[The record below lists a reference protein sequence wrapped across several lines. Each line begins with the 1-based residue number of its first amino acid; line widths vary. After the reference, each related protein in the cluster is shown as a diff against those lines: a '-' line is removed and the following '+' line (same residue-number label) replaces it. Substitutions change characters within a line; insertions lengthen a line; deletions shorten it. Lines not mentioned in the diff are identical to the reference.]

1 MPGTNLTREEAQQR
15 AKLLTVDSYEIDLD
29 LSGAVEGGTYRSVTT
44 VRFDSAESGV
54 GSFIDLVAPAVQEVV
69 LNGDSLDPAEV
80 FKDSRIELA
89 GILEGRNV
97 LRVVADCAYTNT
109 GEGLHRFV
117 DPVDQQAYLYTQ
129 FEVPDAR
136 RVFASFEQPDLKA
149 TFQFTVK
156 APSGW
161 TVISN
166 SPTPEPK
173 DDVWEFE
180 PTPRISTY
188 VTALILGPY
197 HSVHSVYE
205 KDGQSVPLG
214 IYCRPSLAEFLDS
227 DAIFEVTRQGFEWF
241 QEKFDYAYPFKKY
254 DQLFVPE
261 FNAGAMENAGA
272 VTIRDQYVF
281 RSKVTDAAYEV
292 RAETILHELA
302 HMWFGDLVTMEW
314 WNDLWLNESFA
325 TYTSIACQS
334 YAPGSRWPH
343 SWTTFANSMKTW
355 AYRQDQLPSTHPIM
369 AQINDLDDVLVNFD
383 GITYAKGASV
393 LKQLVAYVGEDEFFR
408 GVQAYFKAHAYGNT
422 QLSDLLGALEE
433 TSGRDLGT
441 WSQKWL
447 QTAGINVLRPEIET
461 DANGVIT
468 SFAIRQEAPA
478 LPAGAKGEPTLRPHR
493 IAVGLYDLDDSAGGS
508 GKLVRGERIE
518 LDVDGELTEVAELVG
533 KRRPAVILLNDD
545 DLSYAKVRLD
555 EQSLAFVTEHLGDFE
570 ASLPRALCWASAWD
584 MTRDAELAARDY
596 LSLVL
601 SGIGKESD
609 IGVVQSLHRQVLTAV
624 ELYADPNAREALLTR
639 WTDATLAHLRSSA
652 GGSDHQLAWA
662 RAFAATARTPEQ
674 LDLLEGLL
682 DGRESIEG
690 LAVDTELRWSFV
702 QRLAAVGRFDE
713 AEITS
718 EYERDR
724 TAAGER
730 HAATARAA
738 RPTEEAKAE
747 AWASVVE
754 SDKLP
759 NAVQEAVIG
768 GFVQFGQ
775 RELLAPYTEKY
786 FAAVKGVWDSR
797 SHEMAQQIAVGLYPS
812 VQVSADTLAKTDEW
826 LASAEPSA
834 ALRRLISES
843 RSGVERALRAQAR
856 HGGVGGDALRRGKMA
871 LPRARAR
878 KRRFRMEV
886 SRSTGTAAPTGETTS
901 PAAVARSGP
910 RPHQGRGERRSL
922 LAFRF

>member
-1 MPGTNLTREEAQQR
+1 MPGTNLTREEARQR
-15 AKLLTVDSYEIDLD
+15 ATLLTVDSYEIDLD
-29 LSGAVEGGTYRSVTT
+29 LSGAQEGGTYRSATT
-44 VRFDSAESGV
+44 VRFEVTEG
-54 GSFIDLVAPAVQEVV
+54 GTESFIDLVAPAVREVT
-69 LNGDSLDPAEV
+69 LNGDPLDPDEV
-80 FKDSRIELA
+80 FKDSRITLA
-89 GILEGRNV
+89 GLLEGPNV

-136 RVFASFEQPDLKA
+136 RVFAAFEQPDLKA

-166 SPTPEPK
+166 SPTPEPR
-173 DDVWEFE
+173 DDTWVFE
-180 PTPRISTY
+180 PTPRLSTY
-188 VTALILGPY
+188 ITALIVGPY

-214 IYCRPSLAEFLDS
+214 IYCRPSLAEYLDS
-227 DAIFEVTRQGFEWF
+227 DAIFEVTRQGFDWF
-241 QEKFDYAYPFKKY
+241 QEKFAYAYPFKKY

-325 TYTSIACQS
+325 TYTSIACQA
-334 YAPGSRWPH
+334 YAPDSRWPH

-369 AQINDLDDVLVNFD
+369 AEIRDLDDVLVNFD

-393 LKQLVAYVGEDEFFR
+393 LKQLVAYVGMDEFFA
-408 GVQAYFKAHAYGNT
+408 GVQAYFKRHAYGNT
-422 QLSDLLGALEE
+422 RLSDLLGALEE
-433 TSGRDLGT
+433 TSGRDLSA
-441 WSQKWL
+441 WSKAWL
-447 QTAGINVLRPEIET
+447 QTAGINILRPEIET
-461 DANGVIT
+461 DADGVIT
-468 SFAIRQEAPA
+468 AFAIRQEAPA
-478 LPAGAKGEPTLRPHR
+478 LPAGATGEPTLRPHR
-493 IAVGLYDLDDSAGGS
+493 IAVGLYELDENT
-508 GKLVRGERIE
+508 GKLVRDERVE
-518 LDVDGELTEVAELVG
+518 LDVDGELTAVPQLVG
-533 KRRPAVILLNDD
+533 KRRPDVVLLNDD

-570 ASLPRALCWASAWD
+570 SSLPRALCWASAWD
-584 MTRDAELAARDY
+584 MTRDAELATRDY

-609 IGVVQSLHRQVLTAV
+609 IGVVQSLQRQVKLAI
-624 ELYADPNAREALLTR
+624 ELYADPAAREVLLTR
-639 WTDATLAHLRSSA
+639 WTDATLAHLRSA
-652 GGSDHQLAWA
+652 DAGSDHQLAWA

-674 LDLLEGLL
+674 VDLLDSLL
-682 DGRESIEG
+682 DGATTIEG
-690 LAVDTELRWSFV
+690 LAVDTELRWAFV
-702 QRLAAVGRFDE
+702 ERLVAVGHFDE
-713 AEITS
+713 EDIAS
-718 EYERDR
+718 EHERDK

-747 AWASVVE
+747 AWAQVVE

-759 NAVQEAVIG
+759 NSLQEAVIS
-768 GFVQFGQ
+768 GFVQTDQ

-786 FAAVKGVWDSR
+786 FAVVKEVWDTR
-797 SHEMAQQIAVGLYPS
+797 SHEIAQQIAIGLYPS
-812 VQVSADTLAKTDEW
+812 IQVSQDTLDRTDTW
-826 LASAEPSA
+826 LTTTEPNA
-834 ALRRLISES
+834 ALRRLVSES
-843 RSGVERALRAQAR
+843 RSGVERALKAQAA
-856 HGGVGGDALRRGKMA
+856 DA
-871 LPRARAR
+871 
-878 KRRFRMEV
+878 
-886 SRSTGTAAPTGETTS
+886 TAS
-901 PAAVARSGP
+901 
-910 RPHQGRGERRSL
+910 
-922 LAFRF
+922 

>member
-29 LSGAVEGGTYRSVTT
+29 LSGAQGGGTYRSVTT
-44 VRFDSAESGV
+44 VRFDAAEAGAET
-54 GSFIDLVAPAVQEVV
+54 FIDLVAPAVHEAV
-69 LNGDSLDPAEV
+69 LNGHALEV
-80 FKDSRIELA
+80 GSVFRDSRIALRH
-89 GILEGRNV
+89 LKEGRNE
-97 LRVVADCAYTNT
+97 LRVVADCEYTNT

-156 APSGW
+156 APAGW

-173 DDVWEFE
+173 DDVWHFE
-180 PTPRISTY
+180 PTPRISSY
-188 VTALILGPY
+188 ITALIVGPY
-197 HSVHSVYE
+197 HAVHSSYE
-205 KDGQSVPLG
+205 GPNGQSVPLG
-214 IYCRPSLAEFLDS
+214 IYCRPSLAEFLDA
-227 DAIFEVTRQGFEWF
+227 DAIFEVTRQGFDWF
-241 QEKFDYAYPFKKY
+241 QEKFDYAYPFAKY

-281 RSKVTDAAYEV
+281 RSKVTDAAYET

-325 TYTSIACQS
+325 TYTSIACQA
-334 YAPGSRWPH
+334 YAEGSRWPH

-369 AQINDLDDVLVNFD
+369 ADIRDLDDVLVNFD

-393 LKQLVAYVGEDEFFR
+393 LKQLVAYVGMDEFFR
-408 GVQAYFKAHAYGNT
+408 GVQAYFKAHAFGNT
-422 QLSDLLGALEE
+422 RLSDLLGALEE
-433 TSGRDLGT
+433 TSGRDLKT
-441 WSQKWL
+441 WSKKWL
-447 QTAGINVLRPEIET
+447 ETAGINVLRPVVDVDT
-461 DANGVIT
+461 SGVIT
-468 SFAIRQEAPA
+468 SFAVKQEAPA

-493 IAVGLYDLDDSAGGS
+493 IAIGLYDLDEAS
-508 GKLVRGERIE
+508 GKLLRTDRVE
-518 LDVDGELTEVAELVG
+518 LDVDGELTAVDALVG

-555 EQSLAFVTEHLGDFE
+555 AESLAFVTDNIGDFE

-584 MTRDAELAARDY
+584 MTRDAELPTRDY
-596 LSLVL
+596 LALVL

-609 IGVVQSLHRQVLTAV
+609 IGVVQSLHRQVKLALD
-624 ELYADPNAREALLTR
+624 LYAAPANREAALAR
-639 WTDATLAHLRSSA
+639 WTEETLARLRSA
-652 GGSDHQLAWA
+652 EPGGDHQLAWA
-662 RAFAATARTPEQ
+662 RAFAATARTDAD
-674 LDLLEGLL
+674 LDLIEGLL
-682 DGRESIEG
+682 SGAESIDG
-690 LAVDTELRWSFV
+690 LAVDTELRWAFV
-702 QRLAAVGRFDE
+702 NRLAATGRLDE
-713 AEITS
+713 AGIAAEL
-718 EYERDR
+718 ERDK

-730 HAATARAA
+730 HAASARAA
-738 RPTEEAKAE
+738 RPTAEAKAA

-754 SDKLP
+754 SDTLP

-768 GFVQFGQ
+768 GFVQTDQ

-786 FAAVKGVWDSR
+786 FQAVKGAWDSR
-797 SHEMAQQIAVGLYPS
+797 SHEMAQQIAVGLYPAL
-812 VQVSADTLAKTDEW
+812 QVSQETLDATDAW
-826 LASAEPSA
+826 LAASEPSA
-834 ALRRLISES
+834 ALRRLITES
-843 RSGVERALRAQAR
+843 RAGVERALRA
-856 HGGVGGDALRRGKMA
+856 
-871 LPRARAR
+871 
-878 KRRFRMEV
+878 
-886 SRSTGTAAPTGETTS
+886 RS
-901 PAAVARSGP
+901 VD
-910 RPHQGRGERRSL
+910 
-922 LAFRF
+922 

>member
-15 AKLLTVDSYEIDLD
+15 ADLLSVDSYEIDLD
-29 LSGAVEGGTYRSVTT
+29 LSGAQEGGTFRSVTT
-44 VRFDSAESGV
+44 VRFDVAESGAE
-54 GSFIDLVAPAVQEVV
+54 SFIDLVAPAVREVT
-69 LNGDSLDPAEV
+69 LNGDALDPAEV
-80 FKDSRIELA
+80 FKESRIALP
-89 GILEGRNV
+89 GLLEGRNI

-117 DPVDQQAYLYTQ
+117 DPVDEQAYLYTQ

-136 RVFASFEQPDLKA
+136 RVFANFEQPDLKA
-149 TFQFTVK
+149 TFRFTVT
-156 APSGW
+156 APAGW

-173 DDVWEFE
+173 DNVWAFA

-188 VTALILGPY
+188 ITALIVGPY

-214 IYCRPSLAEFLDS
+214 IYCRPSLAEHLDS
-227 DAIFEVTRQGFEWF
+227 DAIFEVTRQGFDWF
-241 QEKFDYAYPFKKY
+241 QEKFDYAYPFEKY

-325 TYTSIACQS
+325 TFTSIACQAS
-334 YAPGSRWPH
+334 APGSRWPH
-343 SWTTFANSMKTW
+343 AWTTFANSMKTW

-369 AQINDLDDVLVNFD
+369 AEIRDLDDVLVNFD

-408 GVQAYFKAHAYGNT
+408 GVQAYFKRHAFGNT
-422 QLSDLLGALEE
+422 RLSDLLGALEE
-433 TSGRDLGT
+433 TSGRDLKT
-441 WSQKWL
+441 WSKAWL
-447 QTAGINVLRPEIET
+447 ETAGINILRPELET
-461 DANGVIT
+461 DADGVIT
-468 SFAIRQEAPA
+468 SFAVRQEAPA

-493 IAVGLYDLDDSAGGS
+493 IAIGLYDLDDA
-508 GKLVRGERIE
+508 GKLVRVKRVE
-518 LDVDGELTEVAELVG
+518 LDVDGELTAVPELTGV
-533 KRRPAVILLNDD
+533 RRPAVILLNDD
-545 DLSYAKVRLD
+545 DLSYAKVRMD
-555 EQSLAFVTEHLGDFE
+555 EESLAVVTEHLGDFAE
-570 ASLPRALCWASAWD
+570 SLPRALSWASAWD
-584 MTRDAELAARDY
+584 MTRDGELATRDY

-609 IGVVQSLHRQVLTAV
+609 IGVVQSLHRQAKLAID
-624 ELYADPNAREALLTR
+624 LYADPAARETLLTR
-639 WTDATLAHLRSSA
+639 WTEATLAHLRTA
-652 GGSDHQLAWA
+652 EAGSDHQLAWA

-674 LDLLEGLL
+674 LDLLEALL
-682 DGRESIEG
+682 DGSQTVEG
-690 LAVDTELRWSFV
+690 LAVDTELRWAFV
-702 QRLAAVGRFDE
+702 ERLAAVGRFDE
-713 AEITS
+713 AEIAA

-738 RPTEEAKAE
+738 RPTAEAKAE

-768 GFVQFGQ
+768 GFVQTDQ
-775 RELLAPYTEKY
+775 RELLAPYTDRY
-786 FAAVKGVWDSR
+786 FDSVKTAWDSR

-812 VQVSADTLAKTDEW
+812 VQVSEDTLRKTDAW
-826 LASAEPSA
+826 LTATDPTP

-843 RSGVERALRAQAR
+843 RAGVERALTAQRA
-856 HGGVGGDALRRGKMA
+856 DAA
-871 LPRARAR
+871 SA
-878 KRRFRMEV
+878 
-886 SRSTGTAAPTGETTS
+886 
-901 PAAVARSGP
+901 
-910 RPHQGRGERRSL
+910 
-922 LAFRF
+922 

>member
-15 AKLLTVDSYEIDLD
+15 AKLLTVESYEIDLD
-29 LSGAVEGGTYRSVTT
+29 LSGAQEGGTYRSVTT
-44 VRFDSAESGV
+44 VRFDVGENGAE
-54 GSFIDLVAPAVQEVV
+54 SFIDLVAPTVHEVT
-69 LNGDSLDPAEV
+69 LNGDALDPAEV
-80 FKDSRIELA
+80 FADSRIALP
-89 GILEGRNV
+89 GLLEGRNI

-117 DPVDQQAYLYTQ
+117 DPVDEQAYLYTQ

-156 APSGW
+156 APAGW

-173 DDVWEFE
+173 DDVWVFE

-188 VTALILGPY
+188 ITALIVGPY

-325 TYTSIACQS
+325 TYTSIACQ
-334 YAPGSRWPH
+334 AHHPASRWPH

-369 AQINDLDDVLVNFD
+369 AEIRDLDDVLVNFD

-393 LKQLVAYVGEDEFFR
+393 LKQLVAYVGMDEFFR
-408 GVQAYFKAHAYGNT
+408 GVQAYFKRHAFGNT
-422 QLSDLLGALEE
+422 RLSDLLGALEE

-461 DANGVIT
+461 GADGVVT

-493 IAVGLYDLDDSAGGS
+493 IAIGLYERDEAS
-508 GKLVRGERIE
+508 GKLVREERIE
-518 LDVDGELTEVAELVG
+518 LDVDGELTAVPQLVG
-533 KRRPAVILLNDD
+533 KRRPAVVLLNDD

-555 EQSLAFVTEHLGDFE
+555 EHSLAFVTEHLGDFE
-570 ASLPRALCWASAWD
+570 SSLPRALCWASAWD
-584 MTRDAELAARDY
+584 MTRDAELATRDY

-609 IGVVQSLHRQVLTAV
+609 IGVVQSLHRQVKLAI
-624 ELYADPNAREALLTR
+624 EMYADPTAREALLTR
-639 WTDATLAHLRSSA
+639 WTDATLAHLRSA
-652 GGSDHQLAWA
+652 EPGSDHQLAWA

-674 LDLLEGLL
+674 LDLLEALL
-682 DGRESIEG
+682 DGSQTVEG
-690 LAVDTELRWSFV
+690 LTVDTDLRWAFV

-713 AEITS
+713 AEIAA

-730 HAATARAA
+730 HAASARAA
-738 RPTEEAKAE
+738 RPTAEAKAE

-768 GFVQFGQ
+768 GFVQADQ

-786 FAAVKGVWDSR
+786 FEVVKDIWGSR
-797 SHEMAQQIAVGLYPS
+797 SHEMAQQIAVGLYPAF
-812 VQVSADTLAKTDEW
+812 QVSQEILDRTDAW
-826 LASAEPSA
+826 MTDAEPNA
-834 ALRRLISES
+834 ALRRLVSES
-843 RSGVERALRAQAR
+843 RSGVERALKAQAA
-856 HGGVGGDALRRGKMA
+856 D
-871 LPRARAR
+871 
-878 KRRFRMEV
+878 
-886 SRSTGTAAPTGETTS
+886 
-901 PAAVARSGP
+901 AAV
-910 RPHQGRGERRSL
+910 
-922 LAFRF
+922 

>member
-1 MPGTNLTREEAQQR
+1 MPGTNLTREEAQRR
-15 AKLLTVDSYEIDLD
+15 AQLLAVESYEIELD
-29 LSGAVEGGTYRSVTT
+29 LSGAQEGGTYRSVTT
-44 VRFDSAESGV
+44 VRFDVTADNGAE
-54 GSFIDLVAPAVQEVV
+54 SFIDLVAPTVHEVT

-80 FKDSRIELA
+80 FADSRLA
-89 GILEGRNV
+89 LPGLLQGRNI

-117 DPVDQQAYLYTQ
+117 DPVDDQAYLYTQ

-149 TFQFTVK
+149 TFQFTVR
-156 APSGW
+156 APEGW

-166 SPTPEPK
+166 SPTPEPQ
-173 DDVWEFE
+173 DNVWVFE

-188 VTALILGPY
+188 ITALIVGPY

-205 KDGQSVPLG
+205 KDGRSVPLG
-214 IYCRPSLAEFLDS
+214 IYCRPSLAEYLDS
-227 DAIFEVTRQGFEWF
+227 DAIFEVTRQGFDWF
-241 QEKFDYAYPFKKY
+241 QEKFDYAYPFEKY

-281 RSKVTDAAYEV
+281 RSKVTDAAYET

-325 TYTSIACQS
+325 TYTSIACQ
-334 YAPGSRWPH
+334 AAHPESRWPQ

-369 AQINDLDDVLVNFD
+369 AEINDLDDVLVNFD

-393 LKQLVAYVGEDEFFR
+393 LKQLVAYVGEDEFFS
-408 GVQAYFKAHAYGNT
+408 GVQAYFKAHAFGNT
-422 QLSDLLGALEE
+422 RLSDLLGALEE
-433 TSGRDLGT
+433 TSGRDLKS
-441 WSQKWL
+441 WSKAWL
-447 QTAGINVLRPEIET
+447 ETAGINVLRPEIET
-461 DANGVIT
+461 DADGVVT
-468 SFAIRQEAPA
+468 SFSIRQEAPA

-493 IAVGLYDLDDSAGGS
+493 IAVGLYDLDEAS
-508 GKLVRGERIE
+508 GKLVRRERVE
-518 LDVDGELTEVAELVG
+518 LDVDGELTAVPQLAG
-533 KRRPAVILLNDD
+533 QHRPAVVLLNDD

-570 ASLPRALCWASAWD
+570 SSLPRALCWASAWD

-609 IGVVQSLHRQVLTAV
+609 IGVVQSLQRQVKLAID
-624 ELYADPNAREALLTR
+624 LYADPAAREALLAR
-639 WTDATLAHLRSSA
+639 WTDATLAHLRA
-652 GGSDHQLAWA
+652 AAPGSDHQLAWA

-674 LDLLEGLL
+674 LDLLDALL
-682 DGRESIEG
+682 DGSQTIEG
-690 LAVDTELRWSFV
+690 LAVDTELRWAFV

-713 AEITS
+713 AEIAG

-730 HAATARAA
+730 HATTARAA
-738 RPTEEAKAE
+738 RPTAEAKAE
-747 AWASVVE
+747 AWESVVG

-759 NAVQEAVIG
+759 NAVQEAVIA
-768 GFVQFGQ
+768 GFVQTDQ
-775 RELLAPYTEKY
+775 REVLAPYAERY
-786 FAAVKGVWDSR
+786 FEVVKDIWESR
-797 SHEMAQQIAVGLYPS
+797 SHEMAQQIAVGLYPV
-812 VQVSADTLAKTDEW
+812 VQVSQETLDRTDAW
-826 LASAEPSA
+826 LTSAEPTA
-834 ALRRLISES
+834 ALRRLVSES
-843 RSGVERALRAQAR
+843 RAGVERALRAQRA
-856 HGGVGGDALRRGKMA
+856 DA
-871 LPRARAR
+871 
-878 KRRFRMEV
+878 
-886 SRSTGTAAPTGETTS
+886 AASGE
-901 PAAVARSGP
+901 
-910 RPHQGRGERRSL
+910 
-922 LAFRF
+922 

>member
-15 AKLLTVDSYEIDLD
+15 AQLLAVESYGIELD
-29 LSGAVEGGTYRSVTT
+29 LSGAQEGGTYRSVTT
-44 VRFDSAESGV
+44 VRFDVTAENGAE
-54 GSFIDLVAPAVQEVV
+54 SFIDLVAPAVHEVT

-80 FKDSRIELA
+80 FADSRIALP
-89 GILEGRNV
+89 GLLQGRNI

-117 DPVDQQAYLYTQ
+117 DPVDDQAYLYTQ

-156 APSGW
+156 APEGW

-166 SPTPEPK
+166 SPTPEPQ
-173 DDVWEFE
+173 DNVWEFE

-188 VTALILGPY
+188 ITALIVGPY

-214 IYCRPSLAEFLDS
+214 IYCRPSLAEYLDS

-241 QEKFDYAYPFKKY
+241 QEKFDYAYPFEKY

-281 RSKVTDAAYEV
+281 RSKVTDAAYET

-325 TYTSIACQS
+325 TYTSIACQ
-334 YAPGSRWPH
+334 AAHPESRWPQ

-369 AQINDLDDVLVNFD
+369 AEINDLDDVLVNFD

-422 QLSDLLGALEE
+422 RLSDLLGALET
-433 TSGRDLGT
+433 TSGRDLKA
-441 WSQKWL
+441 WSKAWL
-447 QTAGINVLRPEIET
+447 ETAGINVLRPEIET
-461 DANGVIT
+461 DGDGVVT
-468 SFAIRQEAPA
+468 SFSIRQEAPA

-493 IAVGLYDLDDSAGGS
+493 IAVGLYELDEDS
-508 GKLVRGERIE
+508 GKLVRRERIE
-518 LDVDGELTEVAELVG
+518 LDVDGELTAVPQLVG
-533 KRRPAVILLNDD
+533 RPRPAVILLNDD

-570 ASLPRALCWASAWD
+570 SSLPRALCWASAWD
-584 MTRDAELAARDY
+584 MTRDAQLAARDY

-609 IGVVQSLHRQVLTAV
+609 IGVVQSLQRQVKLAID
-624 ELYADPNAREALLTR
+624 LYADPAAREALLAR
-639 WTDATLAHLRSSA
+639 WTDATLAHLRA
-652 GGSDHQLAWA
+652 AAPGSDHQLAWA

-674 LDLLEGLL
+674 LDVLDALL
-682 DGRESIEG
+682 DGSQTVEG
-690 LAVDTELRWSFV
+690 LVIDTELRWAFV

-713 AEITS
+713 AEIAG
-718 EYERDR
+718 EYDRDR

-747 AWASVVE
+747 AWASVVD

-768 GFVQFGQ
+768 GFVQTDQ
-775 RELLAPYTEKY
+775 REVLAPYADRY
-786 FAAVKGVWDSR
+786 FEVVKDIWQSR
-797 SHEMAQQIAVGLYPS
+797 SHEMAQQIAVGLYPT
-812 VQVSADTLAKTDEW
+812 VQVSQETLDKTDAW

-834 ALRRLISES
+834 ALRRLVSES
-843 RSGVERALRAQAR
+843 RAGVERALRAQRA
-856 HGGVGGDALRRGKMA
+856 DA
-871 LPRARAR
+871 
-878 KRRFRMEV
+878 
-886 SRSTGTAAPTGETTS
+886 AAGE
-901 PAAVARSGP
+901 
-910 RPHQGRGERRSL
+910 
-922 LAFRF
+922 

>member
-29 LSGAVEGGTYRSVTT
+29 LSGAQEGGTYRSVTT
-44 VRFDSAESGV
+44 VRFDSAEAGAET
-54 GSFIDLVAPAVQEVV
+54 FIDLVAPAVHEAV
-69 LNGDSLDPAEV
+69 LNGHSLDVAAV
-80 FKDSRIELA
+80 FRDSRIALKHLEAGPNELK
-89 GILEGRNV
+89 
-97 LRVVADCAYTNT
+97 VVADCDYTNT

-117 DPVDQQAYLYTQ
+117 DPVDEQAYLYTQ

-166 SPTPEPK
+166 SPTPEPSG
-173 DDVWEFE
+173 DVWVFE

-188 VTALILGPY
+188 ITALVVGPY
-197 HSVHSVYE
+197 HSVHSSYE
-205 KDGQSVPLG
+205 GPGGQSVPLG

-241 QEKFDYAYPFKKY
+241 QEKFDYAYPFAKY

-281 RSKVTDAAYEV
+281 RSKVTDAAYET

-325 TYTSIACQS
+325 TYTSIACQA
-334 YAPGSRWPH
+334 YAENSRWPH

-369 AQINDLDDVLVNFD
+369 ADIQDLDDVLVNFD

-393 LKQLVAYVGEDEFFR
+393 LKQLVAYVGDDEFFR
-408 GVQAYFKAHAYGNT
+408 GVQAYFKAHAFGNT
-422 QLSDLLGALEE
+422 RLSDLLGALEE
-433 TSGRDLGT
+433 TSGRDLKT
-441 WSQKWL
+441 WSKKWL
-447 QTAGINVLRPEIET
+447 ETAGINVLRPVVDVDT
-461 DANGVIT
+461 SGRIT
-468 SFAIRQEAPA
+468 SFAVKQEAPA

-493 IAVGLYDLDDSAGGS
+493 IAIGLYDLDDES
-508 GKLVRGERIE
+508 GKLLRTDRVE
-518 LDVDGELTEVAELVG
+518 LDVDGELTSVDELVG
-533 KRRPAVILLNDD
+533 RERPAVILLNDD

-555 EQSLAFVTEHLGDFE
+555 AESLAFVTEHIGDFE
-570 ASLPRALCWASAWD
+570 ASLPRALSWASAWD
-584 MTRDAELAARDY
+584 MTRDAELPTREY

-609 IGVVQSLHRQVLTAV
+609 IGVVQSLHRQVKLALD
-624 ELYADPNAREALLTR
+624 LYAAPAGREEALAG
-639 WTDATLAHLRSSA
+639 WTEATLSHLRA
-652 GGSDHQLAWA
+652 AEAGSDHQLAWA
-662 RAFAATARTPEQ
+662 RAFASTARTEEQ
-674 LDLLEGLL
+674 LTLLEELVSGKQ
-682 DGRESIEG
+682 SIAG
-690 LAVDTELRWSFV
+690 LAVDTELRWAFV
-702 QRLAAVGRFDE
+702 HRLAAKGRLDE
-713 AEITS
+713 AGIAAELD
-718 EYERDR
+718 RDK

-730 HAATARAA
+730 HAAAARAA
-738 RPTEEAKAE
+738 RPTPEAKAE

-759 NAVQEAVIG
+759 NAIQESVIS
-768 GFVQFGQ
+768 GFVQTDQ
-775 RELLAPYTEKY
+775 RELLAPYTEKF
-786 FAAVKGVWDSR
+786 FAAVKGAWDSR
-797 SHEMAQQIAVGLYPS
+797 SHEMAQQIAVGLYPAL
-812 VQVSADTLAKTDEW
+812 QVSQATLDATDAW
-826 LASAEPSA
+826 LASASPSA
-834 ALRRLISES
+834 ALRRLITES
-843 RSGVERALRAQAR
+843 RAGVERALRAQQA
-856 HGGVGGDALRRGKMA
+856 DA
-871 LPRARAR
+871 
-878 KRRFRMEV
+878 
-886 SRSTGTAAPTGETTS
+886 
-901 PAAVARSGP
+901 
-910 RPHQGRGERRSL
+910 
-922 LAFRF
+922 

>member
-29 LSGAVEGGTYRSVTT
+29 LSGAQEGGTYRSVTT
-44 VRFDSAESGV
+44 VRFAVAESGAE
-54 GSFIDLVAPAVQEVV
+54 SFIDLVAPAVHEVT
-69 LNGDSLDPAEV
+69 LNGDALDPAEV
-80 FKDSRIELA
+80 FADSRIALPEL
-89 GILEGRNV
+89 LEGTNV

-117 DPVDQQAYLYTQ
+117 DPVDEQAYLYTQ

-156 APSGW
+156 APTGW
-161 TVISN
+161 TVVSN

-173 DDVWEFE
+173 DDVWEFA
-180 PTPRISTY
+180 PTPRISSY
-188 VTALILGPY
+188 ITALIVGPY
-197 HSVHSVYE
+197 HSVHSAYE

-214 IYCRPSLAEFLDS
+214 IYCRPSLAEYLDS

-241 QEKFDYAYPFKKY
+241 QEKFDYAYPFEKY

-281 RSKVTDAAYEV
+281 RSKVTDASYEL

-325 TYTSIACQS
+325 TYTSIACQ
-334 YAPGSRWPH
+334 AHHPGSRWPH

-369 AQINDLDDVLVNFD
+369 AEINDLDDVLVNFD

-393 LKQLVAYVGEDEFFR
+393 LKQLVAYVGMDEFFA
-408 GVQAYFKAHAYGNT
+408 GVQAYFKRHAFGNT
-422 QLSDLLGALEE
+422 RLSDLLGALEE
-433 TSGRDLGT
+433 TSGRDLKT
-441 WSQKWL
+441 WSKKWL
-447 QTAGINVLRPEIET
+447 RTAGINVLRPEIET
-461 DANGVIT
+461 DADGVIT

-493 IAVGLYDLDDSAGGS
+493 IAVGLYELDADS
-508 GKLVRGERIE
+508 GKLVRDDRIE
-518 LDVDGELTEVAELVG
+518 LDVDGELTAVPQLAG
-533 KRRPAVILLNDD
+533 RRRPAVVLLNDD

-570 ASLPRALCWASAWD
+570 SSLPRALCWASAWD
-584 MTRDAELAARDY
+584 MTRDAELATRDY

-601 SGIGKESD
+601 SGVGKESD
-609 IGVVQSLHRQVLTAV
+609 IGVVQSLHRQVKLAID
-624 ELYADPNAREALLTR
+624 LYADPSAREALLTR
-639 WTDATLAHLRSSA
+639 WTDATLAHLRA
-652 GGSDHQLAWA
+652 AAAGSDHQLAWA
-662 RAFAATARTPEQ
+662 RAFAVTARTPEQ
-674 LDLLEGLL
+674 LDLLEALL
-682 DGRESIEG
+682 DGSQTIEG
-690 LAVDTELRWSFV
+690 LAVDTELRWALV
-702 QRLAAVGRFDE
+702 HRLAAVGRYDE
-713 AEITS
+713 TEIAG

-730 HAATARAA
+730 HAAGARAA
-738 RPTEEAKAE
+738 RPTAEAKAE
-747 AWASVVE
+747 VWASVVE

-768 GFVQFGQ
+768 GFVQTDQ
-775 RELLAPYTEKY
+775 RELLAPYAEKY
-786 FAAVKGVWDSR
+786 FEVVKGLWDSR
-797 SHEMAQQIAVGLYPS
+797 SHEIAQQIAIGLYPA
-812 VQVSADTLAKTDEW
+812 VQVSQETLDRTDAW
-826 LASAEPSA
+826 LASAEPGA
-834 ALRRLISES
+834 ALRRLVSES
-843 RSGVERALRAQAR
+843 RSGVERALRAQAA
-856 HGGVGGDALRRGKMA
+856 DAQA
-871 LPRARAR
+871 
-878 KRRFRMEV
+878 
-886 SRSTGTAAPTGETTS
+886 
-901 PAAVARSGP
+901 
-910 RPHQGRGERRSL
+910 
-922 LAFRF
+922 

>member
-15 AKLLTVDSYEIDLD
+15 ADLLSVDSYEIDLD
-29 LSGAVEGGTYRSVTT
+29 LSGAQEGGTFRSVTT
-44 VRFDSAESGV
+44 VRFDVAESGAE
-54 GSFIDLVAPAVQEVV
+54 SFIDLVAPAVREVT
-69 LNGDSLDPAEV
+69 LNGDTLDPAEV
-80 FKDSRIELA
+80 FKESRIALP
-89 GILEGRNV
+89 GLLEGRNI

-117 DPVDQQAYLYTQ
+117 DPVDEQAYLYTQ

-136 RVFASFEQPDLKA
+136 RVFANFEQPDLKA
-149 TFQFTVK
+149 TFRFTVT
-156 APSGW
+156 APEGW

-166 SPTPEPK
+166 SPTPEAT
-173 DDVWEFE
+173 DNVWAFA

-188 VTALILGPY
+188 ITALIVGPY

-214 IYCRPSLAEFLDS
+214 IYCRPSLAEHLDA
-227 DAIFEVTRQGFEWF
+227 DAIFEVTRQGFDWF
-241 QEKFDYAYPFKKY
+241 QEKFDYAYPFEKY

-325 TYTSIACQS
+325 TFTSIACQAS
-334 YAPGSRWPH
+334 APGSRWPH
-343 SWTTFANSMKTW
+343 AWTTFANSMKTW

-369 AQINDLDDVLVNFD
+369 AEIRDLDDVLVNFD

-408 GVQAYFKAHAYGNT
+408 GVQAYFKRHAFGNT
-422 QLSDLLGALEE
+422 RLSDLLGALEE
-433 TSGRDLGT
+433 TSGRDLKT
-441 WSQKWL
+441 WSKAWL
-447 QTAGINVLRPEIET
+447 ETAGINILRPELET
-461 DANGVIT
+461 DADGVIT
-468 SFAIRQEAPA
+468 SFAVRQEAPA

-493 IAVGLYDLDDSAGGS
+493 IAVGLYDLDDA
-508 GKLVRGERIE
+508 GKLVRVKRVE
-518 LDVDGELTEVAELVG
+518 LDVDGELTAVPELSGV
-533 KRRPAVILLNDD
+533 RRPAVILLNDD
-545 DLSYAKVRLD
+545 DLSYAKVRMD
-555 EQSLAFVTEHLGDFE
+555 EESLAIVTEHLGDFAE
-570 ASLPRALCWASAWD
+570 SLPRALSWASAWD
-584 MTRDAELAARDY
+584 MTRDGELATRDY

-609 IGVVQSLHRQVLTAV
+609 IGVVQSLHRQAKLAID
-624 ELYADPNAREALLTR
+624 LYADPAARETLLTR
-639 WTDATLAHLRSSA
+639 WTEATLAHLRTA
-652 GGSDHQLAWA
+652 EAGSDHQLAWA

-674 LDLLEGLL
+674 LDLLEALL
-682 DGRESIEG
+682 DGSQTVEG
-690 LAVDTELRWSFV
+690 LAVDTELRWAFV
-702 QRLAAVGRFDE
+702 ERLAAVGRFDE
-713 AEITS
+713 AEIAA

-738 RPTEEAKAE
+738 RPTAEAKAE

-759 NAVQEAVIG
+759 NAVQEAVII
-768 GFVQFGQ
+768 GFVQTDQ
-775 RELLAPYTEKY
+775 RELLAPYTDRY
-786 FAAVKGVWDSR
+786 FDSVKTAWDSR

-812 VQVSADTLAKTDEW
+812 VQVSEETLHKTDTW
-826 LASAEPSA
+826 LTSVDPTP

-843 RSGVERALRAQAR
+843 RAGVERALKAQRADGAS
-856 HGGVGGDALRRGKMA
+856 A
-871 LPRARAR
+871 
-878 KRRFRMEV
+878 
-886 SRSTGTAAPTGETTS
+886 
-901 PAAVARSGP
+901 
-910 RPHQGRGERRSL
+910 
-922 LAFRF
+922 

>member
-15 AKLLTVDSYEIDLD
+15 AQLLAVDSYEIELD
-29 LSGAVEGGTYRSVTT
+29 LSGAQEGGTYRSVTT
-44 VRFDSAESGV
+44 VRFDVTAENGAE
-54 GSFIDLVAPAVQEVV
+54 SFIDLVAPAVHEVT

-80 FKDSRIELA
+80 FADSRIALP
-89 GILEGRNV
+89 GLLHGRNI

-117 DPVDQQAYLYTQ
+117 DPVDEQAYLYTQ

-149 TFQFTVK
+149 TFQFTVR
-156 APSGW
+156 APEGW

-166 SPTPEPK
+166 SATPEPR
-173 DDVWEFE
+173 DNVWVFE

-188 VTALILGPY
+188 ITALIVGPY

-214 IYCRPSLAEFLDS
+214 IYCRPSLAEYLDS

-241 QEKFDYAYPFKKY
+241 QEKFDYAYPFTKY

-272 VTIRDQYVF
+272 VTLRDQYVF
-281 RSKVTDAAYEV
+281 RSKVTDAAYEM

-325 TYTSIACQS
+325 TYTSIACQAH
-334 YAPGSRWPH
+334 APGSRWPH
-343 SWTTFANSMKTW
+343 AWTTFANSMKTW

-369 AQINDLDDVLVNFD
+369 AEIRDLDDVLVNFD

-393 LKQLVAYVGEDEFFR
+393 LKQLVAYVGMDEFFR
-408 GVQAYFKAHAYGNT
+408 GVQAYFKRHAYGNT
-422 QLSDLLGALEE
+422 RLSDLLGALEE
-433 TSGRDLGT
+433 TSGRDLTT
-441 WSQKWL
+441 WSEKWL
-447 QTAGINVLRPEIET
+447 QTAGINILRPEIET
-461 DANGVIT
+461 DADGVVT

-493 IAVGLYDLDDSAGGS
+493 IAVGLYELDDAA
-508 GKLVRGERIE
+508 GKLVRDERIE
-518 LDVDGELTEVAELVG
+518 LDVDGELTTVPQLVG
-533 KRRPAVILLNDD
+533 RRRPAVILLNDD

-555 EQSLAFVTEHLGDFE
+555 EQSLATVTEHLGDFE
-570 ASLPRALCWASAWD
+570 SSLPRALCWASAWD
-584 MTRDAELAARDY
+584 MTRDAQLAARDY

-609 IGVVQSLHRQVLTAV
+609 IGVVQSLQRQVKLAID
-624 ELYADPNAREALLTR
+624 LYADPAAREALLAR
-639 WTDATLAHLRSSA
+639 WTDATLAHLRA
-652 GGSDHQLAWA
+652 AAPGSDHQLAWA

-674 LDLLEGLL
+674 LDLLDALL
-682 DGRESIEG
+682 DGSKTIEG
-690 LAVDTELRWSFV
+690 LVVDTELRWAFV

-713 AEITS
+713 AEIAG
-718 EYERDR
+718 EFDRDR

-738 RPTEEAKAE
+738 RPTPEAKAE
-747 AWASVVE
+747 AWASVVD

-759 NAVQEAVIG
+759 NAVQEAVIA
-768 GFVQFGQ
+768 GFVQTDQ
-775 RELLAPYTEKY
+775 RDVLAPYADRY
-786 FAAVKGVWDSR
+786 FEVVKDIWESR
-797 SHEMAQQIAVGLYPS
+797 SHEMAQQIAVGLYPT
-812 VQVSADTLAKTDEW
+812 VQVSQETLDKTDAW
-826 LASAEPSA
+826 LASAEPNA
-834 ALRRLISES
+834 ALRRLVSES
-843 RSGVERALRAQAR
+843 RAGVERALRAQAA
-856 HGGVGGDALRRGKMA
+856 DA
-871 LPRARAR
+871 
-878 KRRFRMEV
+878 
-886 SRSTGTAAPTGETTS
+886 AA
-901 PAAVARSGP
+901 
-910 RPHQGRGERRSL
+910 Q
-922 LAFRF
+922 

>member
-15 AKLLTVDSYEIDLD
+15 ATLLTVDSYEIDLD
-29 LSGAVEGGTYRSVTT
+29 LSGAQEGGTYRSVTT
-44 VRFDSAESGV
+44 VRFDVAGSGAA
-54 GSFIDLVAPAVQEVV
+54 SFIDLVAPAVHEVT
-69 LNGDSLDPAEV
+69 LNGDALDPAEV
-80 FKDSRIELA
+80 FADSRIALP
-89 GILEGRNV
+89 GLLEGRNV

-117 DPVDQQAYLYTQ
+117 DPVDEQAYLYTQ

-156 APSGW
+156 APTGW

-173 DDVWEFE
+173 DDVWTFE
-180 PTPRISTY
+180 PTPRISSY
-188 VTALILGPY
+188 ITALIVGPY
-197 HSVHSVYE
+197 HSVHSVYG

-281 RSKVTDAAYEV
+281 RSKVTDAAYET

-325 TYTSIACQS
+325 TYTSIACQA

-369 AQINDLDDVLVNFD
+369 AEIRDLDDVLVNFD

-393 LKQLVAYVGEDEFFR
+393 LKQLVAYVGMDEFFK
-408 GVQAYFKAHAYGNT
+408 GVQAYFKRHAFGNT
-422 QLSDLLGALEE
+422 RLSDLLGALEE
-433 TSGRDLGT
+433 TSGRDLST

-447 QTAGINVLRPEIET
+447 QTAGINILRPEVET
-461 DANGVIT
+461 DADGVVT

-493 IAVGLYDLDDSAGGS
+493 IAIGLYDLDEAS
-508 GKLVRGERIE
+508 GKLVRTERVE
-518 LDVDGELTEVAELVG
+518 LDVDGELTAVPELAG
-533 KRRPAVILLNDD
+533 RARPAVFLLNDD

-555 EQSLAFVTEHLGDFE
+555 EESLRFVTEHLGDFE
-570 ASLPRALCWASAWD
+570 SSLPRALCWASAWD
-584 MTRDAELAARDY
+584 MTRDAELPTREY

-609 IGVVQSLHRQVLTAV
+609 IGVVQSLHRQVKLAV
-624 ELYADPNAREALLTR
+624 ELYGDPSTREALLTR
-639 WTDATLAHLRSSA
+639 WTDATLAHLRA
-652 GGSDHQLAWA
+652 AAPASDHQLAWA

-674 LDLLEGLL
+674 LDLLDSLL
-682 DGRESIEG
+682 DGTHTIEG
-690 LAVDTELRWSFV
+690 LAVDTELRWAFV
-702 QRLAAVGRFDE
+702 ERLAAVGRFDE
-713 AEITS
+713 TEIAG

-747 AWASVVE
+747 AWASVID

-768 GFVQFGQ
+768 GFVQTDQ
-775 RELLAPYTEKY
+775 RELLAPYTDRY
-786 FAAVKGVWDSR
+786 FEILKSVWDSR
-797 SHEMAQQIAVGLYPS
+797 SHEIAQQIAIGLYPAL
-812 VQVSADTLAKTDEW
+812 QVSQETLTKTDTW
-826 LASAEPSA
+826 LASAQPNA
-834 ALRRLISES
+834 ALARLVSES
-843 RSGVERALRAQAR
+843 RAGVERALRAQAA
-856 HGGVGGDALRRGKMA
+856 DA
-871 LPRARAR
+871 
-878 KRRFRMEV
+878 
-886 SRSTGTAAPTGETTS
+886 AA
-901 PAAVARSGP
+901 
-910 RPHQGRGERRSL
+910 Q
-922 LAFRF
+922 

>member
-29 LSGAVEGGTYRSVTT
+29 LSGAQGGGTSHSSEAESGGGTYRSVTT
-44 VRFDSAESGV
+44 VRFDVAEDGD
-54 GSFIDLVAPAVQEVV
+54 GAESFIDLVAPAVHEVT

-80 FKDSRIELA
+80 FADSRIALP
-89 GILEGRNV
+89 GLLKGRNI
-97 LRVVADCAYTNT
+97 LRVEADCAYTNT

-117 DPVDQQAYLYTQ
+117 DPVDDQAYLYTQ

-149 TFQFTVK
+149 TFRFTVR
-156 APSGW
+156 APEGW
-161 TVISN
+161 TVVSN
-166 SPTPEPK
+166 SPTPEPS
-173 DDVWEFE
+173 DNVWEFE
-180 PTPRISTY
+180 PTPRISSY
-188 VTALILGPY
+188 ITALIVGPY

-214 IYCRPSLAEFLDS
+214 IYCRPSLAEYLDA
-227 DAIFEVTRQGFEWF
+227 DAIFAVTRQGFEWF
-241 QEKFDYAYPFKKY
+241 QEKFDYAYPFAKY

-292 RAETILHELA
+292 RAATILHELA

-325 TYTSIACQS
+325 TYAEAACQAD
-334 YAPGSRWPH
+334 APGSKWPH
-343 SWTTFANSMKTW
+343 SWTTFANQMKTW

-369 AQINDLDDVLVNFD
+369 ADIGDLDDVLVNFD

-408 GVQAYFKAHAYGNT
+408 GVQAYFKRHAYGNT
-422 QLSDLLGALEE
+422 RLSDLLGALEE
-433 TSGRDLGT
+433 TSGRDLKT
-441 WSQKWL
+441 WSRQWL
-447 QTAGINVLRPEIET
+447 ETAGINILRPEFET
-461 DANGVIT
+461 DGNGVIT
-468 SFAIRQEAPA
+468 SFAVRQEAPA

-493 IAVGLYDLDDSAGGS
+493 IAIGFYDLDEAS
-508 GKLVRGERIE
+508 GKLVRGDRVE
-518 LDVDGELTEVAELVG
+518 LDVDGELTAVPQLAG
-533 KRRPAVILLNDD
+533 KRRPAVVLLNDD

-570 ASLPRALCWASAWD
+570 SSLPRALCWASAWD

-609 IGVVQSLHRQVLTAV
+609 IGVVQSLHRQVKLAID
-624 ELYADPNAREALLTR
+624 LYTDPAARETLLSR
-639 WTDATLAHLRSSA
+639 WTDATLAHLRSA
-652 GGSDHQLAWA
+652 EAASDHQLAWA

-674 LDLLEGLL
+674 LDMLEGLL
-682 DGRESIEG
+682 AGTQTVEG
-690 LAVDTELRWSFV
+690 LAVDTELRWAFV

-713 AEITS
+713 AEIAG
-718 EYERDR
+718 EYERDK

-759 NAVQEAVIG
+759 NAVQEAVIA
-768 GFVQFGQ
+768 GFVQIDQ
-775 RELLAPYTEKY
+775 RELLAPYTDRY
-786 FAAVKGVWDSR
+786 FEVLADVWSSR
-797 SHEMAQQIAVGLYPS
+797 SHEMAQQIAVGLYPGI
-812 VQVSADTLAKTDEW
+812 QVSGETLDKTDAW
-826 LASAEPSA
+826 LAATAPNA
-834 ALRRLISES
+834 ALRRLVSES
-843 RSGVERALRAQAR
+843 RAGVERALRAQAA
-856 HGGVGGDALRRGKMA
+856 DAGA
-871 LPRARAR
+871 
-878 KRRFRMEV
+878 
-886 SRSTGTAAPTGETTS
+886 
-901 PAAVARSGP
+901 
-910 RPHQGRGERRSL
+910 
-922 LAFRF
+922 